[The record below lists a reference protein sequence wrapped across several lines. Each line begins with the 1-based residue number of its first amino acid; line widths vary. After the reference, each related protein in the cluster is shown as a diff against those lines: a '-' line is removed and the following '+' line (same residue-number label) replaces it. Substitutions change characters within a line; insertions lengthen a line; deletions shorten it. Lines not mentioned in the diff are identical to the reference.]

1 LVKQPGEPKDAD
13 ARQRFTRLSIGAPPG
28 AKELFMKRN
37 LIVVVM
43 AAFLA
48 AGVAAQGMMG
58 GYGGYGRGMMGGYGG
73 MYGQGMMGAY
83 NYIPLGNQAP
93 LTIDQAAEQA
103 KKYLASWGDDKLQVS
118 EIMEFS
124 NQFYIEIG
132 EKGGDQKALELIMN
146 KYTGAASPEPGPNM
160 MWNQKYGMMAN
171 GMMGVASPQ
180 VQASSTMP
188 IGEAK
193 ARELAQKALDAQQ
206 PGLKVEE
213 GADRF
218 YGYYTLHALK
228 DGAVYGMLGVN
239 GYTGQVWYHSWHG
252 KFVAM
257 KEFAGAK

>member
-1 LVKQPGEPKDAD
+1 MVALA
-13 ARQRFTRLSIGAPPG
+13 
-28 AKELFMKRN
+28 
-37 LIVVVM
+37 
-43 AAFLA
+43 A

-58 GYGGYGRGMMGGYGG
+58 GYGGYGQGMMGGGYGG
-73 MYGQGMMGAY
+73 YGQGMIGEYGPGMMGAY

-93 LTIDQAAEQA
+93 LTIDQVADQA
-103 KKYLASWGDDKLQVS
+103 KKYLASWGDDKLQIS
-118 EIMEFS
+118 EVMEFS

-132 EKGGDQKALELIMN
+132 EKSGDQKALELIMN
-146 KYTGAASPEPGPNM
+146 KYTGSVSPEPGPNM

-171 GMMGVASPQ
+171 GMMGGFFSQAQASP
-180 VQASSTMP
+180 TMP
-188 IGEAK
+188 ISEAR

-206 PGLKVEE
+206 PGLKIED

-218 YGYYTLHALK
+218 YGYYTLHVLK

-257 KEFAGAK
+257 KEFGDQK